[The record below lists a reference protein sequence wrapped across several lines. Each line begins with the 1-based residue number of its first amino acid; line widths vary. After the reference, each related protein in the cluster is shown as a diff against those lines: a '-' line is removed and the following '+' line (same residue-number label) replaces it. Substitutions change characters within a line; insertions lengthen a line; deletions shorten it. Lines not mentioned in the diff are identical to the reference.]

1 MTNDAGV
8 DSGANEPDDE
18 ETEEAEVGR
27 FEGKLIAGGT
37 PITAD
42 DFKAV
47 WSVLPQNRS
56 AMKMVGLI
64 TLGIPA
70 FATIQSF
77 VVTGTVSPT
86 SMGWLYLAL
95 PIVLALV
102 VARAFWKGRARWAD
116 NAVKDLRSLEG
127 VDFRFDA
134 AGVTIDAPGRKATTA
149 WSALARSIETPEAF
163 AIYTTPA
170 TVMLVPKR
178 AFSAEDQ
185 ARLRALLSKLVPNQP
200 LRGVKLY
207 SLRTLV
213 IWVVALVGF
222 LAVWKF
228 LSPGAK

>member
-1 MTNDAGV
+1 MTNDTGV

-18 ETEEAEVGR
+18 EDEEDEVGR
-27 FEGKLIAGGT
+27 FEGKPIAGGT

-47 WSVLPQNRS
+47 WSALPQNRS
-56 AMKMVGLI
+56 AMKMFGLMA
-64 TLGIPA
+64 LGIPT
-70 FATIQSF
+70 FAVIQSLI
-77 VVTGTVSPT
+77 VNGSVSST
-86 SMGWLYLAL
+86 SMGWLYLVL
-95 PIVLALV
+95 PVVFGLVLARVL
-102 VARAFWKGRARWAD
+102 WKGRARWAD

-163 AIYTTPA
+163 AIYITPA

-178 AFSAEDQ
+178 AFTAEDQ
-185 ARLRALLSKLVPNQP
+185 VRLRALLSKLVPNQP
-200 LRGVKLY
+200 LRGVNLY
-207 SLRTLV
+207 SLRTLA
-213 IWVVALVGF
+213 IWVVVLVGF

-228 LSPGAK
+228 LSPGAR